1 MKKFVFL
8 SVLTAAPLLGFAASA
23 SAAPAMPSPVT
34 DAPASIVEKARS
46 DCRWVD
52 NKWTYQR
59 GDKRLECRPNRPS
72 GRGWSWHREGNRFG
86 WYNPTR
92 KAWHFNA
99 W

>member
-1 MKKFVFL
+1 MKKILLL
-8 SVLTAAPLLGFAASA
+8 SMLTAAPLLGFTAAA
-23 SAAPAMPSPVT
+23 TAAPAMPMTPT
-34 DAPASIVEKARS
+34 DAPASIVEKARA

-72 GRGWSWHREGNRFG
+72 GRGWNWRREGNRYG
-86 WYNPTR
+86 WYDNGR